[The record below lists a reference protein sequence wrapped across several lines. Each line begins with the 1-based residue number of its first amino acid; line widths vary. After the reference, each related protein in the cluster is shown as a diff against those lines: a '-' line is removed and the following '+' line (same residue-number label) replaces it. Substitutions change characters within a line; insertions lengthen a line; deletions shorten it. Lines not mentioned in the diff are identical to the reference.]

1 MKKIGGLLIILLLL
15 GKVSCSLERKKIV
28 LEVNADYGNIK
39 ENEVTYLLNDFI
51 PFFDEKEYGF
61 EFVLGMKI
69 TVTYRGVFKTQ
80 EVDSYKIDTS
90 KLTIL
95 DIEYEKPKVYEYYYG
110 QVPGS
115 GKKCEIYYLGNGERF
130 SGNYRDI
137 EYVIVEDNNYLLLDE
152 LKPNQPIY
160 LITSV
165 TDDKENAKGFY
176 SFNPI

>member
-1 MKKIGGLLIILLLL
+1 M
-15 GKVSCSLERKKIV
+15 
-28 LEVNADYGNIK
+28 
-39 ENEVTYLLNDFI
+39 
-51 PFFDEKEYGF
+51 
-61 EFVLGMKI
+61 
-69 TVTYRGVFKTQ
+69 
-80 EVDSYKIDTS
+80 
-90 KLTIL
+90 